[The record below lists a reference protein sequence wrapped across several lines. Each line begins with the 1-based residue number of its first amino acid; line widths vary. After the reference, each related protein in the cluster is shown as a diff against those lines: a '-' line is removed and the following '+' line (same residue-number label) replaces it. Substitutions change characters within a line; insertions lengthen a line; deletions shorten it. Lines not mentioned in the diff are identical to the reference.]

1 MNRVLSAGEVADLLP
16 EPTEADH
23 KYTRGTV
30 TLVTGSSTYPGA
42 GVLSVGGAL
51 GAGAG
56 FVRFAGSERAADL
69 VLSWF
74 PEVVLAPGGA
84 DALVIGCGWDESLR
98 DPARQALAEH
108 AGPVVLDAGALLDR
122 GLRAEVGAPAVLT
135 PHPGEARRLWEQV
148 GGGGPLPTDLI
159 EAARAL
165 SGATGSTVVLKSAR
179 TLVATPDRVWE
190 YRARTAWP
198 GVAGAGDVL
207 AGVIGS
213 VLARHWRAQTTANLG
228 DVVAAAVWLHGEA
241 GAHAA
246 GLTSA
251 GAPTH
256 PIRASDIIRGL
267 APAWQSLP
275 RG

>member
-69 VLSWF
+69 VLSRF
-74 PEVVLAPGGA
+74 PEVVLAPGAA

-148 GGGGPLPTDLI
+148 GGGGPLPTDLT

-165 SGATGSTVVLKSAR
+165 SGATPAR
-179 TLVATPDRVWE
+179 GRA
-190 YRARTAWP
+190 YRARPAVP
-198 GVAGAGDVL
+198 GGAGGGGRPGRGDRFGAGPSL
-207 AGVIGS
+207 AGP
-213 VLARHWRAQTTANLG
+213 N
-228 DVVAAAVWLHGEA
+228 DC
-241 GAHAA
+241 
-246 GLTSA
+246 
-251 GAPTH
+251 
-256 PIRASDIIRGL
+256 
-267 APAWQSLP
+267 
-275 RG
+275 